1 MPVSYWIDSLR
12 EDVKQMYLADNP
24 EVKENWDSRFGD
36 RENQVVFIGK
46 GYNKNEIIVELEKCL
61 DERAI
66 A

>member
-1 MPVSYWIDSLR
+1 VSYCIDSLR
-12 EDVKQMYLADNP
+12 EDVKQVYLADNP
-24 EVKENWDSRFGD
+24 EVKKNWDSRFGD

-46 GYNKNEIIVELEKCL
+46 DYNKNEIIVELEKCL